1 MIRKGLFEHR
11 GHRAGRAFLGGI
23 RLERAIQG
31 KRLERHGSSPHHAG
45 SRIAIVK
52 SAERMR
58 LA

>member
-23 RLERAIQG
+23 RHL
-31 KRLERHGSSPHHAG
+31 PHHAG